1 MEYPHDLFED
11 RDREWKSRVFAYA
24 MIIVGT
30 GVVVYGVIA
39 Q

>member
-1 MEYPHDLFED
+1 MEHPHDWFED
-11 RDREWKSRVFAYA
+11 RDGEWKSRALAYA

-30 GVVVYGVIA
+30 GVVVYGIIA